1 MLWKID
7 FGRFTA
13 FALCVVLALA
23 SLAGLFWSVCMMI
36 PLIVFA
42 GLSALGFMDVN
53 QRSHSILRNY
63 PVIGHMRFL
72 FEGIRPEIR
81 QYLIESDQDEEPF
94 SRDAR
99 SLVYQRA
106 KGMAD
111 KLPLEHVC
119 ASMMRATLGSPIPS
133 CRSI

>member
-13 FALCVVLALA
+13 FALCVVLAVA
-23 SLAGLFWSVCMMI
+23 SLAGLFWSVWMMI

-81 QYLIESDQDEEPF
+81 QYLIESD
-94 SRDAR
+94 
-99 SLVYQRA
+99 
-106 KGMAD
+106 
-111 KLPLEHVC
+111 
-119 ASMMRATLGSPIPS
+119 
-133 CRSI
+133 